1 MVLADL
7 PREDTLRLAFLFNRF
22 ERREVL
28 MERDHEF
35 AIQLAG
41 EGTYV
46 VKLLEAVQIER
57 RDDAIIG
64 RWPAFKLEAKGDNEA
79 EVYQELLGGLQKQIG
94 TGPGSPEF
102 EPFAAYVREHGTR
115 LSSEET
121 AARELAQLRE
131 ITVRWRVTDDEQYM
145 VRLFEDV
152 EVQRAGDTVTVRA
165 FGLEGSGQ
173 QIGEA
178 LKMLNRA
185 VGEACGEHNAPGPR
199 FVELTTWVRANGEPV
214 LADVL
219 AQEAKDKQAY
229 LVAREKLAAIT
240 PEDIAAESSTGVPL
254 LVDFWAEWCGPCRMV
269 TPVLAGLA
277 EQWAGRIVV
286 RKIDVDQFDGIWERF
301 NFRGIPAMILFKDGK
316 EIHRVI
322 GFGGKAQ
329 LAAEL
334 EPHLA

>member
-1 MVLADL
+1 
-7 PREDTLRLAFLFNRF
+7 
-22 ERREVL
+22 
-28 MERDHEF
+28 MERGHEF
-35 AIQLAG
+35 TINLPG

-46 VKLLEAVQIER
+46 INLLEGVQIDQR
-57 RDDAIIG
+57 GGTTIG
-64 RWPAFKLEAKGDNEA
+64 RWPVFDLEAKGDSEA
-79 EVYQELLGGLQKQIG
+79 EVYQELLGGLRQQIG
-94 TGPGSPEF
+94 GAGSPDF

-115 LSSEET
+115 LSDEEV

-131 ITVRWRVTDDEQYM
+131 ITVRWHVTDDEQYT
-145 VRLFEDV
+145 VRLWQDI
-152 EVQRAGDTVTVRA
+152 EVQRAGDTVIVRA

-173 QIGEA
+173 RVGQA
-178 LKMLNRA
+178 LQSLNGA
-185 VGEACGEHNAPGPR
+185 VNEACGAHHAPGPR
-199 FVELTTWVRANGEPV
+199 FDEITSWVRSNGEPV

-229 LVAREKLAAIT
+229 LLARGKLTAIT
-240 PEDIAAESSTGVPL
+240 PEDITAESSTGVPL
-254 LVDFWAEWCGPCRMV
+254 LVDFWAEWCRPCRMV

-301 NFRGIPAMILFKDGK
+301 NFRGIPAMLMFKDGR

-322 GFGGKAQ
+322 GFGGKEK
-329 LAAEL
+329 LVAEL